1 MLAAACYGVGNEPL
15 GQEKVGCGTDGQPWR
30 YDPMF
35 PGNNFGTDSHNAHT
49 QPDGTYHYHASPEA
63 LYSEEATSPSPVI
76 GFAADGFPIFGP
88 FIADASGT
96 IRRVTSSYIL
106 KEGYRVSLDGEGAFP
121 GGVYDGKFRDDYE
134 YVAGAGD
141 LDECNGMF
149 FEGSYGYYATD
160 SFPWVMGCF
169 KGEPDSSFQKSTGG
183 GSGSGNGG
191 PPPPSGGN

>member
-1 MLAAACYGVGNEPL
+1 MFLGITWNGFIQRAYTARWDVPL
-15 GQEKVGCGTDGQPWR
+15 PCLPRG
-30 YDPMF
+30 F
-35 PGNNFGTDSHNAHT
+35 H
-49 QPDGTYHYHASPEA
+49 
-63 LYSEEATSPSPVI
+63 SEEATSPSPVI

-106 KEGYRVSLDGEGAFP
+106 KEGYRVSMDGEGAFP

-149 FEGSYGYYATD
+149 YEGSYGYYATD
-160 SFPWVMGCF
+160 SFRG
-169 KGEPDSSFQKSTGG
+169 
-183 GSGSGNGG
+183 
-191 PPPPSGGN
+191 